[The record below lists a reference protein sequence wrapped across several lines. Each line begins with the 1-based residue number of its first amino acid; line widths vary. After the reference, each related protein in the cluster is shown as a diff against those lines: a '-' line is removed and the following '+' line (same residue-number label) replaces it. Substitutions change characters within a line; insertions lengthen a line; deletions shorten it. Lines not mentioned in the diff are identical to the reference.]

1 MGDRCDSDCQKLI
14 NRIDDG
20 KCIFVTD
27 DWAGFKR
34 LLPQDRHFTGKD
46 LTFPIEA
53 SNSDI
58 RHNLARFHRRSKVSS
73 RNKEMVH
80 ASLLLFHHLQSP
92 EIRLYPIKGGTLIRI
107 RIT

>member
-1 MGDRCDSDCQKLI
+1 LGDRCDSDCQKLI

-58 RHNLARFHRRSKVSS
+58 GHNLARFHRRSKVSS

-80 ASLLLFHHLQSP
+80 ASLLLFYHLQSP
-92 EIRLYPIKGGTLIRI
+92 ESLASFLAPLKSSFG
-107 RIT
+107 

>member
-1 MGDRCDSDCQKLI
+1 MGDRCDSDCKKLI

-20 KCIFVTD
+20 KCVFITD

-34 LLPQDRHFTGKD
+34 LLPEDRHFTGKD

-73 RNKEMVH
+73 RSEDMVR
-80 ASLLLFHHLQSP
+80 ASLVLFQHLQSP
-92 EIRLYPIKGGTLIRI
+92 EILESLLAPLKSFFSQ
-107 RIT
+107 